1 MKIFDKWLLQL
12 LLVIDF
18 YFSKRFNCEHSD
30 MYELHYCVRSALKR
44 YLLGEGDGLHWEWD
58 STAAFSK
65 WLRPQYI
72 L

>member
-1 MKIFDKWLLQL
+1 MKIFDTWLLQL

-18 YFSKRFNCEHSD
+18 YFSERFNCEHSD
-30 MYELHYCVRSALKR
+30 MYEPHYCVRSALKR
-44 YLLGEGDGLHWEWD
+44 YLLGEGD
-58 STAAFSK
+58 STAVFSK